1 MEKCEKCGTMNKYHD
16 KSGQVYHYICSKCG
30 YKWSK
35 IFVKD
40 VGKQEATQ
48 TKTQEKEDTEDFD
61 AWIVNNIKRSVEIA
75 FKSEQDSPQVISEI
89 MRERHSLYMNKKI
102 EMQKLQHMY
111 MIKKERQ
118 V

>member
-1 MEKCEKCGTMNKYHD
+1 MER
-16 KSGQVYHYICSKCG
+16 ICSKCG

-35 IFVKD
+35 IFVKAE
-40 VGKQEATQ
+40 GKQEATQ
-48 TKTQEKEDTEDFD
+48 IKTQEKEDMEDFD
-61 AWIVNNIKRSVEIA
+61 AWITDNIRKSVEIA
-75 FKSEQDSPQVISEI
+75 FKSEQDSPQIIAEI
-89 MRERHSLYMNKKI
+89 MRERQSLYMNKRI